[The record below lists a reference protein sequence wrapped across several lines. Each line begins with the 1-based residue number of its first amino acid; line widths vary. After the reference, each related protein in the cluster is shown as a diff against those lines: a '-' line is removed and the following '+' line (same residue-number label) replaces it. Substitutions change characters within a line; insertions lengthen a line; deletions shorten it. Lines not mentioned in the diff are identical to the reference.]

1 MPQIQ
6 NTTNHEKTFEHI
18 ELELAM
24 QRKEKKLEELYEE
37 LSGVEKE
44 RTRLREVVI
53 RFEDDSRVTAQ
64 QFEEC
69 KIENLE
75 LKKHIEI
82 YEEKLAQSSN
92 VREEKMHTHMQTIKD
107 LEREIDAR
115 DQRIREIVREKEA
128 KML

>member
-1 MPQIQ
+1 MMPQIH

-82 YEEKLAQSSN
+82 YEEKLA
-92 VREEKMHTHMQTIKD
+92 
-107 LEREIDAR
+107 
-115 DQRIREIVREKEA
+115 
-128 KML
+128 

>member
-1 MPQIQ
+1 MPQIHS
-6 NTTNHEKTFEHI
+6 NHQEKTFEHI

-24 QRKEKKLEELYEE
+24 QRREKKLEELYEE

-44 RTRLREVVI
+44 RSRLREVVI
-53 RFEDDSRVTAQ
+53 RYEDDSRLMAQ

-92 VREEKMHTHMQTIKD
+92 VREEKMNTHI
-107 LEREIDAR
+107 
-115 DQRIREIVREKEA
+115 
-128 KML
+128 

>member
-1 MPQIQ
+1 MMPQIHS
-6 NTTNHEKTFEHI
+6 NNHERTFEHI

-53 RFEDDSRVTAQ
+53 RYEDDTRLMAQ

-75 LKKHIEI
+75 FKKHIEI

-107 LEREIDAR
+107 LEREIDTR
-115 DQRIREIVREKEA
+115 D
-128 KML
+128 